1 MRLNRFVHLF
11 YSTKIEKQKK
21 NTKFRVH
28 SIISL
33 RKFHVLRTTG
43 SNRMRRISSMYIFVY
58 RSKLHLFRSTR
69 PNRNGVFLFFLIEKS
84 PFFAYAFKIDES
96 IQLLREVEFN
106 WKRLVSHHLQYPHTA
121 HGQQQHRLSILYT
134 QQSASIRSSASV
146 SLFFKLIE

>member
-1 MRLNRFVHLF
+1 MYYVRPGRIECVEYRRCTFLSTGRSCTFLEAPGPIAMV
-11 YSTKIEKQKK
+11 YSYFI
-21 NTKFRVH
+21 
-28 SIISL
+28 
-33 RKFHVLRTTG
+33 
-43 SNRMRRISSMYIFVY
+43 
-58 RSKLHLFRSTR
+58 
-69 PNRNGVFLFFLIEKS
+69 FLIEKS